1 MALLLEAKKLSKRFG
16 GIVAVDELDF
26 HIQKTEIL
34 GLIGPNGSG
43 KTTLFNLITGFLE
56 PSSGQIL
63 FEGRDITGFKPEKTS
78 SLGIVRSWQ
87 ATTIFE
93 HFERSVFGNV
103 MVASHLREK
112 SGLWQ
117 AIFNTSFY
125 GKEGKELEKEV
136 LRILEFM
143 GLLEQ
148 KDRLAINLPVA
159 QKRCL
164 GVSNCLATNPKLILL
179 DEPVAGMSMEESRDL
194 MQKLTRL
201 RGQGF
206 TLLIVEHN
214 VRAVMAACDR
224 IVVLNYGRK
233 IADGAPEEVQRNP
246 EVIAA
251 YLGEED

>member
-1 MALLLEAKKLSKRFG
+1 MATLLEIKKLTKRFG
-16 GIVAVDELDF
+16 GIAAVHELDF
-26 HIQKTEIL
+26 HIQKGEIL

-63 FEGRDITGFKPEKTS
+63 FEGRDITGLKPEKTS
-78 SLGIVRSWQ
+78 SMGIVRSWQ

-93 HFERSVFGNV
+93 HFERTVFGNV
-103 MVASHLREK
+103 IVASHLREK
-112 SGLWQ
+112 GGLWR
-117 AIFNTSFY
+117 AIFNTPRY
-125 GKEGKELEKEV
+125 QKEGEELEQEA
-136 LRILEFM
+136 LRILEFV
-143 GLLEQ
+143 GLLEH
-148 KDRLAINLPVA
+148 KDRLALNLPVA

-164 GVSNCLATNPKLILL
+164 GVANCLATHPKLMLL
-179 DEPVAGMSMEESRDL
+179 DEPVAGMSVEESQVLMKKLIHLRD
-194 MQKLTRL
+194 
-201 RGQGF
+201 QGF

-233 IADGAPEEVQRNP
+233 IADGVPEEVQRNP